1 MATLDLTGEGVEVRP
16 ATKHHARELGRTM
29 RAKDRDETMA
39 ASGLHPEQSARLC
52 INSSIESWAVCKNGD
67 LLCVFGVRLSGR
79 MCIPWAMTSIHVEKY
94 PKTFWRCSKIVVS
107 YLRDKYPAMLNMVHG
122 KYPEALRWLH
132 RLGFTIAPPEVFGKR
147 GDLFCQVT
155 LITKKV
161 ELAHV

>member
-1 MATLDLTGEGVEVRP
+1 
-16 ATKHHARELGRTM
+16 M

-39 ASGLHPEQSARLC
+39 SSGLYPEQSVRLSV
-52 INSSIESWAVCKNGD
+52 NSSVEAWAVSKDGVV
-67 LLCVFGVRLSGR
+67 LCVFGVRVAER
-79 MCIPWAMTSIHVEKY
+79 MCIPWAMTSVHVEKH
-94 PKTFWRCSKIVVS
+94 PKTFWRCSKIVVD
-107 YLRDKYPAMLNMVHG
+107 YLRGKYPAMLNMVHG
-122 KYPEALRWLH
+122 KYPEALRWLQ